1 MSAHL
6 HPVRLRAFGSLAA
19 LLARRTLQG
28 IITYRACV
36 MRQPKTVQGL
46 GQIVHTHKHTHTHTH
61 TPTHTHTYTHTQMVG
76 RGVVEGRGGGVVGES
91 WGIVDGS

>member
-1 MSAHL
+1 MSDHL

-46 GQIVHTHKHTHTHTH
+46 GQIVHTH
-61 TPTHTHTYTHTQMVG
+61 THTYTHTQIVG